1 MFIAIQNGDLKFAWE
16 EVSKMAKNLK
26 KLKINTLGSVDTPA
40 NQHGQALLFKRAG
53 EPDVVEPIAPTPT
66 PNEGIISKF
75 KKFALELIAYGKSDG
90 AEDFNTVMQEA
101 EIRDLLWEMNYALTD
116 SVFSIFEDDTVTDKK
131 TAVVVSLQQYL
142 DTLAAEGAFDNA
154 AMALQLGKQ
163 FTDQI
168 KTLVETDAIAKGDQ
182 ICPTCGVKMT
192 GGVCPDCGYKAT
204 VAKAHKTTEK
214 KEGDKPMKIEDLM
227 KSENLTPEVK
237 AFLQS
242 QEDSKTALEK
252 SLKDTQDAVELEKAA
267 RLDREYLSK
276 AQSFTH
282 LAQKPEEFGPILKG
296 LATKAPDEFAKLE
309 PLLKGWN
316 EAMSQ
321 SALFTEVGKTAGS
334 ATAGSAEEE
343 INKRVETLMK
353 ADTSLNVAIATTKV
367 LEADPSLYKRYNDE
381 QDAE

>member
-1 MFIAIQNGDLKFAWE
+1 VNSNRKEPQNSPSEFVFIAIENGDLKFAWE

-53 EPDVVEPIAPTPT
+53 EPDVSTVENDPAK
-66 PNEGIISKF
+66 GIIEK
-75 KKFALELIAYGKSDG
+75 IAEFLKSLG
-90 AEDFNTVMQEA
+90 
-101 EIRDLLWEMNYALTD
+101 
-116 SVFSIFEDDTVTDKK
+116 
-131 TAVVVSLQQYL
+131 TAP
-142 DTLAAEGAFDNA
+142 A
-154 AMALQLGKQ
+154 
-163 FTDQI
+163 
-168 KTLVETDAIAKGDQ
+168 AKGEENEDVTKNTGDVL
-182 ICPTCGVKMT
+182 CPTCGAPMVDS
-192 GGVCPDCGYKAT
+192 VCAACA
-204 VAKAHKTTEK
+204 AKAELAK
-214 KEGDKPMKIEDLM
+214 KEQEKDGDKPMKIEDLM

-242 QEDSKTALEK
+242 QEDSKIALEK
-252 SLKDTQDAVELEKAA
+252 SLKDTQDAVDLEKAA

-276 AQSFTH
+276 AQGFTH

-321 SALFTEVGKTAGS
+321 SALFKEVGGAGG
-334 ATAGSAEEE
+334 AVAGSAEEE
-343 INKRVETLMK
+343 INKRAEVLMK
-353 ADTSLNVAIATTKV
+353 ADTSLSLAAAEVKV
-367 LEADPSLYKRYNDE
+367 LEADASLYKRYNDE